1 MFNQNEEILRD
12 IWLFVI
18 LLIKGQ
24 FPRKHTKEDLKTYN
38 KVWYLDCIAT
48 SDCVHIDNYM

>member
-38 KVWYLDCIAT
+38 KAWYLDCIAT
-48 SDCVHIDNYM
+48 SDCMHIDNYM